1 MKFLEKARA
10 KKAQPDNK
18 VDVLSQ
24 LEVGEGEKKKRK
36 ASDARISILVR
47 ASSAGDLAAGKAIEA
62 GETQVKSP
70 TKKKSRTLK
79 NIRKDAETSVLE
91 KEVRETDDV
100 VVEVSPTVEEDVT
113 VVANQ
118 TGGSSHWDP
127 MFNPELFLERMVN
140 LAGNSSRFN
149 VTSTDELLKMALGHE
164 LK

>member
-36 ASDARISILVR
+36 ASDARIS
-47 ASSAGDLAAGKAIEA
+47 AGKAIEA

-79 NIRKDAETSVLE
+79 KTRKDAETSVLE

-100 VVEVSPTVEEDVT
+100 VVEVSPAVEEDVT
-113 VVANQ
+113 AVANQ
-118 TGGSSHWDP
+118 AGGSSP
-127 MFNPELFLERMVN
+127 
-140 LAGNSSRFN
+140 
-149 VTSTDELLKMALGHE
+149 
-164 LK
+164 